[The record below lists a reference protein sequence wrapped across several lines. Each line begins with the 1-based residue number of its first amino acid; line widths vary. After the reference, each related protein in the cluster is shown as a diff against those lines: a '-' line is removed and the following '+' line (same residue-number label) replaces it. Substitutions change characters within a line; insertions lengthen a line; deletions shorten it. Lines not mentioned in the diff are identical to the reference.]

1 MRLMNLRNPRARN
14 VLSGLLAAALLVAG
28 PAALAQE
35 DEAETLSA
43 GMFAG
48 LKLRGIGPAL
58 MSGRIADIDLH
69 PNDPNTWYISV
80 GSGGVWK
87 TVNSGTTWQPVF
99 DKQSVYSIGALTIDP
114 SNPSRIWVG
123 TGEDVGGRHVSFGDG
138 VYLSED
144 GGANWRN
151 VGLPDSEHITQII
164 VHPDNPDVVLV
175 AAQGPLWS
183 SGGERGVYRTEDGGE
198 NWTQTLGDDEWTG
211 VASLIADPRNP
222 DVLYAA
228 TWQHHR
234 TVAAYMGGGP
244 KSGIHKSTDGG
255 RTWKE
260 LTQGLPKG
268 NKGKIGLAI
277 SPLNPDTIYAA
288 VELDLREG
296 GVFRSTDRGA
306 TWEKRSDT
314 VSGGTGP
321 HYYQELYAS
330 PHHEGRLYLMNNT
343 TQISYDAGKTFVPMS
358 NENKHGDDHAV
369 AFRPDN
375 PEYLLF
381 GSDGG
386 LYESFDHTATW
397 RFVANL
403 PITQFYKLA
412 LDDAE
417 PYYNVYGGTQDN
429 NTQGGP
435 ARTDNVNGIRNSD
448 WEVVLFGDGHQP
460 ATEPGNPDIVYAQ
473 WQQGN
478 LVRVDRSSG
487 ELVYIKPQAEP
498 GDAPERLNWDAPILV
513 SPHSPTRIYH
523 ASQRVWR
530 SDNRGDSWTPI
541 SGDLTRDQQRETL
554 PIMGRQQSFD
564 APWDM
569 YAMSQ
574 YNTITSLAESPLEAG
589 LLYAGTDDGLIQVSE
604 NGGESWREIE
614 VGSLPGVP
622 DTAFVNDIKADLFDA
637 DTVYVALDNHKY
649 GDYQPYLL
657 KSTDRGRRWQSIAGN
672 LPEKHLV
679 WRVVQDHVEP
689 NLLFLGTEFGVF
701 FSLGGGDEWV
711 ELTGGVPTISFRDLA
726 IQRRENDLVGASFGR
741 GFFVFDDYTPL
752 RGLTEAQLESGPL
765 LFTPRDADWYMQGS
779 PLGGGG
785 NSSQGHAHYHAPN
798 PPYGAVLTYYLPED
812 LKTAKATRRE
822 REKALDSDEDVPFPG
837 WDAIEAERREREPE
851 MILTVRDA
859 DGNVV
864 RRLTGPA
871 KKGFHRIAWDL
882 RFPAPHAIGTGGD
895 YFSNVSGPMAA
906 PGTYSVDLSQ
916 TLNGETQKV
925 ADAVSFEVVSLNRGA
940 LDGAEPTEVAAF
952 WQELGSVQRG
962 ATAAGQ
968 ALGQTRQRVKTL
980 RLALE
985 RSTAAPAAL
994 DGELHGI
1001 EQSLEDLALA
1011 LGGSLQREYLGSL
1024 TEPTVSDRLF
1034 HAMLGTGRSTYGP
1047 TPSHQ
1052 RSLELA
1058 RNQFAAIRDQMNQL
1072 TEQRIPAFEA
1082 SLREAGAPWTPG
1094 QPLP

>member
-1 MRLMNLRNPRARN
+1 MTGARN
-14 VLSGLLAAALLVAG
+14 SKQSARHLPWLLTAGLLAPSAVT
-28 PAALAQE
+28 LAQE
-35 DEAETLSA
+35 EAAETLSA
-43 GMFAG
+43 GTFAG

-69 PNDPNTWYISV
+69 PTDPNTWYISV

-87 TVNSGTTWQPVF
+87 TANSGTTWQPVF

-114 SNPSRIWVG
+114 SNPSRVWVG
-123 TGEDVGGRHVSFGDG
+123 TGEDVGGRHVGFGDG

-151 VGLPDSEHITQII
+151 MGLAESEHITQII
-164 VHPDNPDVVLV
+164 VHPENPDVVLV
-175 AAQGPLWS
+175 AAQGPLWNA
-183 SGGERGVYRTEDGGE
+183 GGERGIYLSEDGGE
-198 NWTQTLGDDEWTG
+198 SWTQTLGDDEWTG
-211 VASLIADPRNP
+211 AASLIADPRDPN
-222 DVLYAA
+222 VLYAA

-255 RTWKE
+255 RTWQE

-277 SPLNPDTIYAA
+277 SPLNPDTVYAA

-343 TQISYDAGKTFVPMS
+343 TVISYDGGKTFVPMS

-403 PITQFYKLA
+403 PITQFYKVA

-417 PYYNVYGGTQDN
+417 PFYNVYGGTQDN

-435 ARTDNVNGIRNSD
+435 SRTDNNNGIRNSD
-448 WEVVLFGDGHQP
+448 WQVVLFGDGHQP

-487 ELVYIKPQAEP
+487 EMVYIKPQAEP

-513 SPHSPTRIYH
+513 SPHSPTRLYH

-530 SDNRGDSWTPI
+530 SQNRGDTWTPI
-541 SGDLTRDQQRETL
+541 SDDLTRNQQRETL
-554 PIMGRQQSFD
+554 PIMGRRQSFD
-564 APWDM
+564 SPWDM
-569 YAMSQ
+569 DAMSQ

-604 NGGESWREIE
+604 NGGDSWRRIE

-637 DTVYVALDNHKY
+637 DTVYVTLDNHKY
-649 GDYQPYLL
+649 GDFKPYVL

-672 LPEKHLV
+672 LPDKHLV
-679 WRVVQDHVEP
+679 WRLVQDHEAP
-689 NLLFLGTEFGVF
+689 ELLFLGTEFGVF
-701 FSLGGGDEWV
+701 FSLEGGNTWV
-711 ELTGGVPTISFRDLA
+711 ELTGGVPNISFRDLA
-726 IQRRENDLVGASFGR
+726 IQRRENDLVGATFGR

-765 LFTPRDADWYMQGS
+765 LFTPRDAHWYIQRS

-812 LKTAKATRRE
+812 LQTARETRRKA
-822 REKALDSDEDVPFPG
+822 EKALDADEDVPFPG
-837 WDAIEAERREREPE
+837 WDAIEAERRERDPE

-895 YFSNVSGPMAA
+895 YFSSVTGPMAA
-906 PGTYSVDLSQ
+906 PGSYSVDLSQ
-916 TLNGETQKV
+916 SLNGEIRKV
-925 ADAVSFEVVSLNRGA
+925 ADAVSFEVTSLGRGA
-940 LDGAEPTEVAAF
+940 LDGADDKAVAAF
-952 WQELGSVQRG
+952 WQELASVQRG
-962 ATAAGQ
+962 STAAGQ
-968 ALGQTRQRVKTL
+968 ALGQTRERVKAL

-985 RSTAAPAAL
+985 RSLAPPAGL
-994 DGELHGI
+994 DAELHGI
-1001 EQSLEDLALA
+1001 EKTLEDLALA
-1011 LGGSLQREYLGSL
+1011 LGGSEKRQSLGSL
-1024 TEPTVSDRLF
+1024 TEPTVGARLF
-1034 HAMLGTGRSTYGP
+1034 HAMLGTGMSTYGP

-1058 RNQFAAIRDQMNQL
+1058 KSQFAEIRDQMNTL
-1072 TEQRIPAFEA
+1072 TEERIPAFEA